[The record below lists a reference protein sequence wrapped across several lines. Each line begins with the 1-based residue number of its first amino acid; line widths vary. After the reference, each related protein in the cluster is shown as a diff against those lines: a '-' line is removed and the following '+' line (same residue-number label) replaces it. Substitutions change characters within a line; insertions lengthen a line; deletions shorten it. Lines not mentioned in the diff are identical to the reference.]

1 MLRSKH
7 ILLFIVL
14 LFVGAQ
20 CFASQSVVLDSI
32 AIDAIDTIETISI
45 IDSVEL
51 ADAEFEAWLEKYATV
66 NSQFTIHNSQL
77 DDTTNAFLGTIA
89 FTDSTECVSNDSV
102 SISLDIVKD
111 SVEKRDFVEL
121 VDEGEEARERERNAL
136 IASVMASFKKKV
148 ADNTNNIDQAN
159 RSDQSN
165 QSNQTNQPDQSDL
178 SNSSDLSDQFNQSD
192 LSYNFQLPAFKSA
205 DSLLAV
211 VDYQLSTLNSQH
223 STKVNPLFLDWVIGG
238 VENREQGTRSKE
250 YGVWS
255 DDSIVVE
262 IRIGAKD
269 YIRATAPE
277 LYSYHKS
284 DLPSINELQISR
296 IAHADRKELLLN
308 LDTLNRSKTSQL
320 KVDLPEISKWSKGA
334 KFQVHASQNYISSN
348 WYKGGESN
356 LAATFYAMGYF
367 NYDNR
372 KGLQWDNKA
381 EWKLGLYG
389 MASDSLRWLRVNEDL
404 LRLNSKLGYKA
415 FKNFYYTAE
424 WDFQTSLF
432 NTYKSNTYVRS
443 SGPFSPIRMSLSLG
457 MDYKYKSI
465 VSVFVS
471 PLSYKLVY
479 VADMSYKEGVLPEEN
494 IAYQVGITDG
504 TRQSNQLGALIR
516 TDFDYDFNESIGM
529 EVHFSFFGNYVGKIK
544 GVEVGCEVIGNFKIN
559 RFLSAQVSLYPRYDS
574 TTVPADGGKPKMQFY
589 ELISLGF
596 NYKL

>member
-1 MLRSKH
+1 MMLRNKY
-7 ILLFIVL
+7 ILFIF
-14 LFVGAQ
+14 LFLIWAQ
-20 CFASQSVVLDSI
+20 GVASQVVVLDSVDV
-32 AIDAIDTIETISI
+32 IDSIDTIESI
-45 IDSVEL
+45 EFLDTVEL
-51 ADAEFEAWLEKYATV
+51 ADAEFEAWLEKYAIV
-66 NSQFTIHNSQL
+66 NAQL
-77 DDTTNAFLGTIA
+77 DDTTNISSETMALM
-89 FTDSTECVSNDSV
+89 DSTENLYNDSV
-102 SISLDIVKD
+102 SMSLDVVKD
-111 SVEKRDFVEL
+111 SVERKDFVEL
-121 VDEGEEARERERNAL
+121 VREGEEAREKEKNAL
-136 IASVMASFKKKV
+136 ISGVLATLKKKTQDV
-148 ADNTNNIDQAN
+148 RQDEQKSRVETVVQNEDTSKVQNVEALQLSTLNT
-159 RSDQSN
+159 
-165 QSNQTNQPDQSDL
+165 
-178 SNSSDLSDQFNQSD
+178 
-192 LSYNFQLPAFKSA
+192 
-205 DSLLAV
+205 
-211 VDYQLSTLNSQH
+211 QLSTLNSPDSLLVEVD
-223 STKVNPLFLDWVIGG
+223 STLSTLNSQLSIKVNPMFLDWVLGAKSA
-238 VENREQGTRSKE
+238 VSVSLTD
-250 YGVWS
+250 
-255 DDSIVVE
+255 DDSVIVEV
-262 IRIGAKD
+262 RTHAKD
-269 YIRATAPE
+269 YVRATAPE
-277 LYSYHKS
+277 LYAYHKS
-284 DLPSINELQISR
+284 QLPSISELRVGR
-296 IAHADRKELLLN
+296 IQQDKRDKLLLN
-308 LDTLNRSKTSQL
+308 LDSLNQSRTSKLQ
-320 KVDLPEISKWSKGA
+320 VDLPELSKWSKGA

-356 LAATFYAMGYF
+356 MATTLYAMGYF

-432 NTYKSNTYVRS
+432 NTYKSNTYIRT

-457 MDYKYKSI
+457 MDYKWKNY

-559 RFLSAQVSLYPRYDS
+559 RFLSAKVSLYPRYDS
-574 TTVPADGGKPKMQFY
+574 TTIPADGGKPKMQFY

>member
-7 ILLFIVL
+7 ILLFIL
-14 LFVGAQ
+14 WLIGAQ
-20 CFASQSVVLDSI
+20 CIASQSVVFDSVVVNTI
-32 AIDAIDTIETISI
+32 ETIELIEAIDTIEKTINITDSI
-45 IDSVEL
+45 KL
-51 ADAEFEAWLEKYATV
+51 ADAEFEAWLEKYA
-66 NSQFTIHNSQL
+66 QI
-77 DDTTNAFLGTIA
+77 
-89 FTDSTECVSNDSV
+89 TDSKEQSAENGEQKAKDTLRITDNKIIVTDSCLRDT
-102 SISLDIVKD
+102 IKR
-111 SVEKRDFVEL
+111 RDFVEL
-121 VDEGEEARERERNAL
+121 VDKGHEAHQREKNLLIMRVMKSLRNKTEEVNTNL
-136 IASVMASFKKKV
+136 IAPKDTISQEVPLLEKKEIPSVVSIFETNLVSLFSDHKFLSSKDILSEIKV
-148 ADNTNNIDQAN
+148 DT
-159 RSDQSN
+159 
-165 QSNQTNQPDQSDL
+165 T
-178 SNSSDLSDQFNQSD
+178 
-192 LSYNFQLPAFKSA
+192 
-205 DSLLAV
+205 
-211 VDYQLSTLNSQH
+211 TL
-223 STKVNPLFLDWVIGG
+223 TVNPLFLDWVLG
-238 VENREQGTRSKE
+238 VESAVSLRL
-250 YGVWS
+250 
-255 DDSIVVE
+255 DDSDSVVVAV
-262 IRIGAKD
+262 RKGAKD
-269 YIRATAPE
+269 YVRATALE
-277 LYSYHKS
+277 LYTYHKS
-284 DLPSINELQISR
+284 DLPSIDELKTSR
-296 IAHADRKELLLN
+296 ISQASKEKLLLN
-308 LDTLNRSKTSQL
+308 LDSLNCARTSQL

-334 KFQVHASQNYISSN
+334 KFQVHVSQNYISSN

-432 NTYKSNTYVRS
+432 NTYKSNTYIRT

-457 MDYKYKSI
+457 MDYKWKSI
-465 VSVFVS
+465 ISVFLS

-479 VADMSYKEGVLPEEN
+479 VADMRYKDGVLPEEN

-504 TRQSNQLGALIR
+504 TRRSNQLGALVR

-529 EVHFSFFGNYVGKIK
+529 EAHFSFFGNYVGKIK
-544 GVEVGCEVIGNFKIN
+544 GVEIGCEVIGNFKIN
-559 RFLSAQVSLYPRYDS
+559 RFLSAKVSLYPRYDS

>member
-1 MLRSKH
+1 MLKSKY
-7 ILLFIVL
+7 ILLII
-14 LFVGAQ
+14 LFLVGAQ
-20 CFASQSVVLDSI
+20 GLASQLLCDSLLT
-32 AIDAIDTIETISI
+32 DTI
-45 IDSVEL
+45 EL
-51 ADAEFEAWLEKYATV
+51 ADAEFEAWLEEYA
-66 NSQFTIHNSQL
+66 QIA
-77 DDTTNAFLGTIA
+77 DDSL
-89 FTDSTECVSNDSV
+89 SV
-102 SISLDIVKD
+102 DVAKD
-111 SVEKRDFVEL
+111 SVEKKDFVSL
-121 VDEGEEARERERNAL
+121 SKEGEEAREREKNEL
-136 IASVMASFKKKV
+136 IMSVMKSLKK
-148 ADNTNNIDQAN
+148 
-159 RSDQSN
+159 RSEESGVK
-165 QSNQTNQPDQSDL
+165 SE
-178 SNSSDLSDQFNQSD
+178 SSDSASTLYSPSVLGGVVEDRGDS
-192 LSYNFQLPAFKSA
+192 SNF
-205 DSLLAV
+205 
-211 VDYQLSTLNSQH
+211 QLSTLNVQF
-223 STKVNPLFLDWVIGG
+223 STFNTPDSLLVEVDSALSTFNFQYSTQINPLFMDWVLGSK
-238 VENREQGTRSKE
+238 EQGEGSRE
-250 YGVWS
+250 YGTWS

-262 IRIGAKD
+262 VRKGVKA

-277 LYSYHKS
+277 LYTYHKS
-284 DLPSINELQISR
+284 DLPSIGELQTSR
-296 IAHADRKELLLN
+296 IANIDKKDLLLN

-320 KVDLPEISKWSKGA
+320 KVDIPEVSKWSRGA

-356 LAATFYAMGYF
+356 MAVTTYAMGYF

-432 NTYKSNTYVRS
+432 NTYKSNTYVRT
-443 SGPFSPIRMSLSLG
+443 SGPFSPIRMSLSAG
-457 MDYKYKSI
+457 IDYKWNSM
-465 VSVFVS
+465 VSVFLS

-494 IAYQVGITDG
+494 IAHQVGITDG
-504 TRQSNQLGALIR
+504 TRQSNQLGALVR

-559 RFLSAQVSLYPRYDS
+559 RFLSAKVSLYPRYDS
-574 TTVPADGGKPKMQFY
+574 TTIPADGGKPKMQFY

>member
-1 MLRSKH
+1 MMLRNKY
-7 ILLFIVL
+7 ILLIFLFL
-14 LFVGAQ
+14 LGVQGG
-20 CFASQSVVLDSI
+20 ASQVVVLDSVKV
-32 AIDAIDTIETISI
+32 DSVVVDTI
-45 IDSVEL
+45 EL
-51 ADAEFEAWLEKYATV
+51 ADAEFEAWLEKYAQITD
-66 NSQFTIHNSQL
+66 NRLQIT
-77 DDTTNAFLGTIA
+77 DDSL
-89 FTDSTECVSNDSV
+89 SV
-102 SISLDIVKD
+102 EVVKD
-111 SVEKRDFVEL
+111 SVEKKDFVEL
-121 VDEGEEARERERNAL
+121 VSEGEEARKKEKNAL
-136 IASVMASFKKKV
+136 IASVMATLKKKTQDV
-148 ADNTNNIDQAN
+148 RLETQESCVETVTQNKDTSKIQNVEPLQLLTLNASLLTF
-159 RSDQSN
+159 
-165 QSNQTNQPDQSDL
+165 
-178 SNSSDLSDQFNQSD
+178 NS
-192 LSYNFQLPAFKSA
+192 P
-205 DSLLAV
+205 DSLLLE
-211 VDYQLSTLNSQH
+211 VDSTLLTFNSQL
-223 STKVNPLFLDWVIGG
+223 STKVNPLFLDWVLGS
-238 VENREQGTRSKE
+238 VSAVSVSTTD
-250 YGVWS
+250 
-255 DDSIVVE
+255 DDSVE
-262 IRIGAKD
+262 VELRTHVKD
-269 YIRATAPE
+269 YVRATAPE
-277 LYSYHKS
+277 LYAYHKS
-284 DLPSINELQISR
+284 QLPSISELQVGR
-296 IAHADRKELLLN
+296 IQSNKRDKLLLN
-308 LDTLNRSKTSQL
+308 LDSLNSNRTSKL

-356 LAATFYAMGYF
+356 MAMTMYAMGHF

-404 LRLNSKLGYKA
+404 LRLNSKLGFKA

-432 NTYKSNTYVRS
+432 NTYKSSTYIRT

-479 VADMSYKEGVLPEEN
+479 VADMSYKDGVLPEEN

-504 TRQSNQLGALIR
+504 TRQSNQLGALVR

-559 RFLSAQVSLYPRYDS
+559 RFLSAKVSLYPRYDS
-574 TTVPADGGKPKMQFY
+574 TTLPADGGKPKMQFY

>member
-1 MLRSKH
+1 MLRNKY
-7 ILLFIVL
+7 ILFIF
-14 LFVGAQ
+14 LFLIGAQ
-20 CFASQSVVLDSI
+20 WIASQVVVLDSV
-32 AIDAIDTIETISI
+32 DV
-45 IDSVEL
+45 IDSIDKIDSIEFLDTVEL
-51 ADAEFEAWLEKYATV
+51 ADAEFEAWLEEYA
-66 NSQFTIHNSQL
+66 QL
-77 DDTTNAFLGTIA
+77 SETRDTRHETQDILM
-89 FTDSTECVSNDSV
+89 ENDSGSMSSEV
-102 SISLDIVKD
+102 VKD
-111 SVEKRDFVEL
+111 SVEKKDFVSL
-121 VDEGEEARERERNAL
+121 SKEGEEAREQEKNAL
-136 IASVMASFKKKV
+136 IMSVMKSFKKRSEENAGTQHV
-148 ADNTNNIDQAN
+148 ASIGDTTVMEIDLIDTIKSIEVYEVKLLA
-159 RSDQSN
+159 SN
-165 QSNQTNQPDQSDL
+165 YS
-178 SNSSDLSDQFNQSD
+178 FIG
-192 LSYNFQLPAFKSA
+192 A
-205 DSLLAV
+205 DSLIAEI
-211 VDYQLSTLNSQH
+211 DSTLTTHNSQL
-223 STKVNPLFLDWVIGG
+223 TTQINPLFLDWVL
-238 VENREQGTRSKE
+238 GTESA
-250 YGVWS
+250 VS
-255 DDSIVVE
+255 MSLDDSDSVVVAV
-262 IRIGAKD
+262 RKGAKD
-269 YIRATAPE
+269 YVRATAPE
-277 LYSYHKS
+277 LYAYHKS
-284 DLPSINELQISR
+284 QLPSISELQVER
-296 IAHADRKELLLN
+296 IQHDKRDKLLLN
-308 LDTLNRSKTSQL
+308 LDSLNRSKTSKL
-320 KVDLPEISKWSKGA
+320 EVDLPEMSKWSKGA

-356 LAATFYAMGYF
+356 MAATLYAMGYF

-432 NTYKSNTYVRS
+432 NTYKSNTYIRT

-457 MDYKYKSI
+457 MDYKWKNY

-559 RFLSAQVSLYPRYDS
+559 RFLSAKVSLYPRYDS
-574 TTVPADGGKPKMQFY
+574 TTIPADGGKPKMQFY

>member
-1 MLRSKH
+1 MLRNKY
-7 ILLFIVL
+7 ILFIF
-14 LFVGAQ
+14 LFLIWAQ
-20 CFASQSVVLDSI
+20 GVASQVVVLDSVDV
-32 AIDAIDTIETISI
+32 IDSIDTIESI
-45 IDSVEL
+45 EFLDTVEL
-51 ADAEFEAWLEKYATV
+51 ADAEFEAWLEKYAIV
-66 NSQFTIHNSQL
+66 NAQCTMHNAQL
-77 DDTTNAFLGTIA
+77 DDTTNISSETMALV
-89 FTDSTECVSNDSV
+89 DSTENLHNDSV
-102 SISLDIVKD
+102 SMSLEVLKD
-111 SVEKRDFVEL
+111 SVERKDFVEL
-121 VDEGEEARERERNAL
+121 VREGEEAREKEKNAL
-136 IASVMASFKKKV
+136 ISGVLATLKKKTQDV
-148 ADNTNNIDQAN
+148 RQDEQKSRVETVVQNEDTSKVQNVEALQLSTLNT
-159 RSDQSN
+159 
-165 QSNQTNQPDQSDL
+165 
-178 SNSSDLSDQFNQSD
+178 
-192 LSYNFQLPAFKSA
+192 
-205 DSLLAV
+205 
-211 VDYQLSTLNSQH
+211 QLSTLNSPDSLLVEVD
-223 STKVNPLFLDWVIGG
+223 STLSTLNSQLSIKVNPMFLDWVLGAKSA
-238 VENREQGTRSKE
+238 VSVSLTD
-250 YGVWS
+250 
-255 DDSIVVE
+255 DDSVIVEV
-262 IRIGAKD
+262 RTHAKD
-269 YIRATAPE
+269 YVRATAPE
-277 LYSYHKS
+277 LYAYHKS
-284 DLPSINELQISR
+284 QLPSISELRVGR
-296 IAHADRKELLLN
+296 IQQDKRDKLLLN
-308 LDTLNRSKTSQL
+308 LDSLNQSRTSKLQ
-320 KVDLPEISKWSKGA
+320 VDLPELSKWSKGA

-356 LAATFYAMGYF
+356 MATTLYAMGYF

-432 NTYKSNTYVRS
+432 NTYKSNTYIRT

-457 MDYKYKSI
+457 MDYKWKNY

-559 RFLSAQVSLYPRYDS
+559 RFLSAKVSLYPRYDS
-574 TTVPADGGKPKMQFY
+574 TTIPADGGKPKMQFY

>member
-1 MLRSKH
+1 MLRNKY
-7 ILLFIVL
+7 ILLIF
-14 LFVGAQ
+14 LFLIGAQ
-20 CFASQSVVLDSI
+20 WIASQVVVLDSV
-32 AIDAIDTIETISI
+32 DV
-45 IDSVEL
+45 IDSIDKIDSIEFLDTVEL
-51 ADAEFEAWLEKYATV
+51 ADAEFEAWLEEYAH
-66 NSQFTIHNSQL
+66 I
-77 DDTTNAFLGTIA
+77 
-89 FTDSTECVSNDSV
+89 TDSSLQITDDS
-102 SISLDIVKD
+102 LL
-111 SVEKRDFVEL
+111 VEVVQDTIKKKDFVSL
-121 VDEGEEARERERNAL
+121 SKEGEEAREREKNAL
-136 IASVMASFKKKV
+136 IMSVMKSFKV
-148 ADNTNNIDQAN
+148 
-159 RSDQSN
+159 RSEELGVRSE
-165 QSNQTNQPDQSDL
+165 
-178 SNSSDLSDQFNQSD
+178 SSDSSVMYNLTDSAVTLYSSSVCRDARFERPQVKAD
-192 LSYNFQLPAFKSA
+192 EVDNFQL
-205 DSLLAV
+205 LTLN
-211 VDYQLSTLNSQH
+211 YQLSTFNSPDSLLVEVD
-223 STKVNPLFLDWVIGG
+223 STLSQIKTQNIASLQFSANVNPMFLDWVLGAKSA
-238 VENREQGTRSKE
+238 VSVSFTD
-250 YGVWS
+250 
-255 DDSIVVE
+255 DDSVIVEV
-262 IRIGAKD
+262 RTHAKD
-269 YIRATAPE
+269 YVRATAPE
-277 LYSYHKS
+277 LYAYHKS
-284 DLPSINELQISR
+284 QLPSISELQVGR
-296 IAHADRKELLLN
+296 IQYDKRDKLLLN
-308 LDTLNRSKTSQL
+308 LDSLNRNKTSKL
-320 KVDLPEISKWSKGA
+320 NVDLPEMPKWNKGA

-356 LAATFYAMGYF
+356 MAATLYAMGYF

-432 NTYKSNTYVRS
+432 NTYKSNTYIRT

-457 MDYKYKSI
+457 MDYKWKNY

-559 RFLSAQVSLYPRYDS
+559 RFLSAKVSLYPRYDS
-574 TTVPADGGKPKMQFY
+574 TTLPADGGKPKMQFY

>member
-1 MLRSKH
+1 MMLRNKY
-7 ILLFIVL
+7 ILFIF
-14 LFVGAQ
+14 LFLIGAQ
-20 CFASQSVVLDSI
+20 WIASQVVVLDSV
-32 AIDAIDTIETISI
+32 DV
-45 IDSVEL
+45 IDSIDKIDSIEFLDTVEL
-51 ADAEFEAWLEKYATV
+51 ADAEFEAWLEEYA
-66 NSQFTIHNSQL
+66 QL
-77 DDTTNAFLGTIA
+77 SETRDTRHETQDILM
-89 FTDSTECVSNDSV
+89 ENDSGSMSSEV
-102 SISLDIVKD
+102 VKD
-111 SVEKRDFVEL
+111 SVEKKDFVSL
-121 VDEGEEARERERNAL
+121 SKEGEEAREQEKNAL
-136 IASVMASFKKKV
+136 IMSVMKSFKKRSEENAGTQHV
-148 ADNTNNIDQAN
+148 ASIGDTTVMEIDLIDTIKSIEVYEVKLLA
-159 RSDQSN
+159 SN
-165 QSNQTNQPDQSDL
+165 YS
-178 SNSSDLSDQFNQSD
+178 FIG
-192 LSYNFQLPAFKSA
+192 A
-205 DSLLAV
+205 DSLIAEI
-211 VDYQLSTLNSQH
+211 DSTLTTHNSQL
-223 STKVNPLFLDWVIGG
+223 TTQINPLFLDWVL
-238 VENREQGTRSKE
+238 GTESA
-250 YGVWS
+250 VS
-255 DDSIVVE
+255 MSLDDSDSVVVAV
-262 IRIGAKD
+262 RKGAKD
-269 YIRATAPE
+269 YVRATAPE
-277 LYSYHKS
+277 LYAYHKS
-284 DLPSINELQISR
+284 QLPSISELQVER
-296 IAHADRKELLLN
+296 IQHDKRDKLLLN
-308 LDTLNRSKTSQL
+308 LDSLNRSKTSKL
-320 KVDLPEISKWSKGA
+320 EVDLPEMSKWSKGA

-356 LAATFYAMGYF
+356 MAATLYAMGYF

-432 NTYKSNTYVRS
+432 NTYKSNTYIRT

-457 MDYKYKSI
+457 MDYKWKNY

-559 RFLSAQVSLYPRYDS
+559 RFLSAKVSLYPRYDS
-574 TTVPADGGKPKMQFY
+574 TTIPADGGKPKMQFY

>member
-1 MLRSKH
+1 MMLRSKY
-7 ILLFIVL
+7 ILLFVL
-14 LFVGAQ
+14 SFVGAQ
-20 CFASQSVVLDSI
+20 FIASQSVVSDS
-32 AIDAIDTIETISI
+32 AI
-45 IDSVEL
+45 IDSVAVDTIEL
-51 ADAEFEAWLEKYATV
+51 ADAEFEAWLEKYAEV
-66 NSQFTIHNSQL
+66 REI
-77 DDTTNAFLGTIA
+77 
-89 FTDSTECVSNDSV
+89 DSLPNVSDSL
-102 SISLDIVKD
+102 IQ
-111 SVEKRDFVEL
+111 KRDFVEL
-121 VDEGEEARERERNAL
+121 VSEGEEAREKEKNAL
-136 IASVMASFKKKV
+136 ISGVLATLRKKTQEV
-148 ADNTNNIDQAN
+148 RHETQESRIEIIVQNEDSLEIQNIESLQLSALN
-159 RSDQSN
+159 L
-165 QSNQTNQPDQSDL
+165 QPL
-178 SNSSDLSDQFNQSD
+178 TFNSS
-192 LSYNFQLPAFKSA
+192 
-205 DSLLAV
+205 DSLLAD
-211 VDYQLSTLNSQH
+211 VDSIISTFNFQLLTQ
-223 STKVNPLFLDWVIGG
+223 VNPLFMDWVLGG
-238 VENREQGTRSKE
+238 VEDREQGIGSRD

-255 DDSIVVE
+255 EDSIVVE
-262 IRIGAKD
+262 VRRKAKN
-269 YIRATAPE
+269 YVRATAPE
-277 LYSYHKS
+277 LYTYHKS
-284 DLPSINELQISR
+284 DLPSISELQISR
-296 IAHADRKELLLN
+296 ITQADKKDLLLN
-308 LDTLNRSKTSQL
+308 LDSLNRSKTSQL
-320 KVDLPEISKWSKGA
+320 KVDLPEMSRWSKGA

-356 LAATFYAMGYF
+356 LAMTMYAMGYF

-424 WDFQTSLF
+424 CDFQTSLF
-432 NTYKSNTYVRS
+432 NTYKSNTYIRS

-479 VADMSYKEGVLPEEN
+479 VADMRCKDGVLPEEN

-504 TRQSNQLGALIR
+504 TRRSNQLGALVR

-559 RFLSAQVSLYPRYDS
+559 RFLSAKVSLYPRYDS

>member
-1 MLRSKH
+1 MLRSKY
-7 ILLFIVL
+7 ILLIF
-14 LFVGAQ
+14 LFLIGTQ
-20 CFASQSVVLDSI
+20 GFASQVLCDSLSTHNSQLTT
-32 AIDAIDTIETISI
+32 DTI
-45 IDSVEL
+45 EL
-51 ADAEFEAWLEKYATV
+51 ADAEFEAWLEEYA
-66 NSQFTIHNSQL
+66 QL
-77 DDTTNAFLGTIA
+77 SETRDTRHETQDILM
-89 FTDSTECVSNDSV
+89 ENDSGSMSSEV
-102 SISLDIVKD
+102 VKD
-111 SVEKRDFVEL
+111 SVEKKDFVSL
-121 VDEGEEARERERNAL
+121 SKEGEEAREQEKNAL
-136 IASVMASFKKKV
+136 IMSVMKSFKV
-148 ADNTNNIDQAN
+148 
-159 RSDQSN
+159 RSEELGVRSE
-165 QSNQTNQPDQSDL
+165 
-178 SNSSDLSDQFNQSD
+178 SSDSSVMYNLTDSAVTLYSSSVCRDARFERPQVKAD
-192 LSYNFQLPAFKSA
+192 EVDNFQL
-205 DSLLAV
+205 LTLN
-211 VDYQLSTLNSQH
+211 YQLSTFNSPDSLLVEVDSTLTTLNSQL
-223 STKVNPLFLDWVIGG
+223 STQINPLFLDWVL
-238 VENREQGTRSKE
+238 GTESA
-250 YGVWS
+250 VS
-255 DDSIVVE
+255 MSLDDSDSVVVAV
-262 IRIGAKD
+262 RKGVKD
-269 YIRATAPE
+269 YVRATAPE
-277 LYSYHKS
+277 LYAYHKS
-284 DLPSINELQISR
+284 QLPSISELQVER
-296 IAHADRKELLLN
+296 IQHDKRDKLLLN
-308 LDTLNRSKTSQL
+308 LDSLNRSKTSKL
-320 KVDLPEISKWSKGA
+320 EVDLPEMSKWSKGA

-356 LAATFYAMGYF
+356 MAATLYAMGYF

-432 NTYKSNTYVRS
+432 NTYKSNTYIRT

-471 PLSYKLVY
+471 PLSYKLIY

-494 IAYQVGITDG
+494 IAHQVGITDG

-544 GVEVGCEVIGNFKIN
+544 GVEVGCEMIGNFKIN
-559 RFLSAQVSLYPRYDS
+559 RFLSAKVSLYPRYDS
-574 TTVPADGGKPKMQFY
+574 TTLPADGGKPKMQFY